1 MLDLKKIAVTGA
13 VASGKSSVCQIF
25 KKLNAYIVDSDK
37 LVHQLL
43 DIHTHLGKQI
53 TELFGSEIV
62 KNGQL
67 SRQKIAEKAFRD
79 PEKLKALEKLVH
91 PPVLKAIEDQYEQVK
106 SEKKYSSFVVEIPLL
121 FEAQAEHFYDF
132 VILVTAEPDISK
144 KRLKESGLEET
155 EYDRRMA
162 RQLATDVKSK
172 KAHFVLQN
180 NGSFQELEE
189 NVRKIDSQI
198 QNT

>member
-1 MLDLKKIAVTGA
+1 MKKIAVTGA

-43 DIHTHLGKQI
+43 DIHTHLGKQV

-62 KNGQL
+62 ENGQL
-67 SRQKIAEKAFRD
+67 NRKKIAEIAFHH
-79 PEKLKALEKLVH
+79 PEKLEALEKLVH
-91 PPVLKAIEDQYEQVK
+91 PPVLKAIKDQYELVK
-106 SEKKYSSFVVEIPLL
+106 NKKEYSSYVVEIPLL
-121 FEAQAEHFYDF
+121 FETQTEHYYDF
-132 VILVTAEPDISK
+132 VILVTSSPSLCK
-144 KRLKESGLEET
+144 KRLKESGLEQT
-155 EYDRRMA
+155 EYDKRMA
-162 RQLATDVKSK
+162 RQLATDVKRK

-198 QNT
+198 QKT